1 MQTLWYALQNGSTPV
16 TDEYGNQTGEYQ
28 IAYANPVECRGNISA
43 ARGETVTRQFGD
55 DLKYDRVIVL
65 ENANTPSDEYAVLW
79 IESVPQLDESG
90 ATQTPW
96 DYVVV
101 RVGRSLNS
109 VTIAAN
115 RVTVG

>member
-1 MQTLWYALQNGSTPV
+1 MQTFWYALQNGSTPV

-28 IAYANPVECRGNISA
+28 VAYANPVECRGNISA

-65 ENANTPSDEYAVLW
+65 ENANTPIDEYAVLW
-79 IESVPQLDESG
+79 VESVPQLDESG